1 MVRGRTP
8 DWTGHFVSHLVP
20 PRFESYAKV
29 LHKHSTHCE
38 FIDDPLSEPE
48 KTILRIPSCEPL
60 KSFVEAKETIPL
72 DFLECIEVTP
82 QTRVDFFASMP
93 QPPHPRV
100 TSTTQTLPFA
110 SSSPAL
116 YNKSFTH
123 AAGDS
128 REIYDSFSRS

>member
-20 PRFESYAKV
+20 PGSSPMQRFFTSIQP
-29 LHKHSTHCE
+29 HCE

-72 DFLECIEVTP
+72 E
-82 QTRVDFFASMP
+82 
-93 QPPHPRV
+93 
-100 TSTTQTLPFA
+100 
-110 SSSPAL
+110 
-116 YNKSFTH
+116 
-123 AAGDS
+123 
-128 REIYDSFSRS
+128 FS